1 MDAVEFLKEA
11 HRMCDSYDDCEGCPG
26 VSNACFINDT
36 DKREN
41 PEGVVA
47 AVEKFA
53 AENPKVT
60 RQAKFLLAYP
70 QARLDKKGVLCVM
83 PCQINKQIY
92 DARMNGNCTADCSPC
107 RRKYWLAEVK
117 KK

>member
-26 VSNACFINDT
+26 VSAACFINDT

-47 AVEKFA
+47 AVEKVCCG
-53 AENPKVT
+53 K
-60 RQAKFLLAYP
+60 
-70 QARLDKKGVLCVM
+70 
-83 PCQINKQIY
+83 
-92 DARMNGNCTADCSPC
+92 S
-107 RRKYWLAEVK
+107 
-117 KK
+117 

>member
-11 HRMCDSYDDCEGCPG
+11 VRMCDTY
-26 VSNACFINDT
+26 DT
-36 DKREN
+36 DRREN

-70 QARLDKKGVLCVM
+70 EGVLDADGLLCIA
-83 PCQINKQIY
+83 PCQIDKQ
-92 DARMNGNCTADCSPC
+92 ARDGKTSGCCSADCREC
-107 RRKYWLAEVK
+107 RRKYWLAEAK
-117 KK
+117 QK